1 MEDAIKSVFP
11 KCETIKLPISDGGE
25 GLGDCFLTIFKGKK
39 QTVKTVDPFGNAI
52 ESTYALLENGTAV
65 IELASSCGL
74 RLVKGRLDPSIAST
88 KGFGIVI
95 RHAIESGSKKII
107 LGVGDSATNDGG
119 TGLAMA
125 LGVRFYDRKNVGFF
139 PNGSTL
145 DQITNISLNDLVKG
159 IDKIDFLTLCDVKNP
174 LYGPQGA
181 AYVFGGQKGADD
193 KMIEMLD
200 RNLRSYSQ
208 FLLDKLGFS
217 TNYVGAGAAGGTSI
231 ATKLFL
237 NSQVKSGINT
247 ILNTIDFTSIIKDA
261 DVVFTGEGRLDSQS
275 FQGKVI
281 DGIAN
286 YTAKAKV
293 PLIALVGQIRNIN
306 ESDYPEGLTAVYP
319 ISGQTFDLEQAIRD
333 TAKNLKSTMLNI
345 CHDWKKPISYD
356 R

>member
-1 MEDAIKSVFP
+1 M
-11 KCETIKLPISDGGE
+11 
-25 GLGDCFLTIFKGKK
+25 
-39 QTVKTVDPFGNAI
+39 
-52 ESTYALLENGTAV
+52 
-65 IELASSCGL
+65 
-74 RLVKGRLDPSIAST
+74 
-88 KGFGIVI
+88 
-95 RHAIESGSKKII
+95 
-107 LGVGDSATNDGG
+107 
-119 TGLAMA
+119 
-125 LGVRFYDRKNVGFF
+125 
-139 PNGSTL
+139 
-145 DQITNISLNDLVKG
+145 
-159 IDKIDFLTLCDVKNP
+159 
-174 LYGPQGA
+174 
-181 AYVFGGQKGADD
+181 
-193 KMIEMLD
+193 
-200 RNLRSYSQ
+200 
-208 FLLDKLGFS
+208 
-217 TNYVGAGAAGGTSI
+217 
-231 ATKLFL
+231 
-237 NSQVKSGINT
+237 KSGINT